1 MSYVPGYQYRW
12 NIHFIQEPKTR
23 GGRLCWSSCGVLLQR
38 GILEGSTIKYY
49 YFSFDQY
56 RYLWTAIRGFISE
69 FGLFSW
75 RALSGQPT
83 PCQALSFIM
92 TTSKVLL
99 PGVYR
104 VEATIGKC
112 RSSGLLRFNIW
123 QYIFV
128 VIVIFVLVFCF
139 CLWIGLR

>member
-1 MSYVPGYQYRW
+1 MIEDVLYIHGKLDLLSGEEINRCLMSRANSTDETYV
-12 NIHFIQEPKTR
+12 HFIQEPKTR

-112 RSSGLLRFNIW
+112 RSSGLLRFNI
-123 QYIFV
+123 
-128 VIVIFVLVFCF
+128 
-139 CLWIGLR
+139 